1 MTCCIGYKTNK
12 NIYFI
17 GDTQGSYDEN
27 KEIRLDPKIF
37 KMNNMLFAVC
47 GSFRMRDVLMYELNI
62 PKLGLNEDIDRYVR
76 TTVIN
81 GIRNLFIEKGI
92 CIKTEESDLVSP
104 GDILIAIRN
113 KIYKIES
120 DFQVGEIN
128 KPYVAIG
135 CGSREAMAAMSM
147 YERFFNLPKTKKEVN
162 IFLVNT
168 LETVAELNLN
178 VNNQYNILSKAIL

>member
-1 MTCCIGYKTNK
+1 M
-12 NIYFI
+12 YFI
-17 GDTQGSYDEN
+17 N
-27 KEIRLDPKIF
+27 
-37 KMNNMLFAVC
+37 
-47 GSFRMRDVLMYELNI
+47 
-62 PKLGLNEDIDRYVR
+62 
-76 TTVIN
+76 
-81 GIRNLFIEKGI
+81 EKGI

-104 GDILIAIRN
+104 GEILIAIRN

-162 IFLVNT
+162 IFLINT
-168 LETVAELNLN
+168 LETVAELNIN
-178 VNNQYNILSKAIL
+178 VNNEYNILSKVIL